1 MNTQHLKYAIEVE
14 RTGSITQAAENLYI
28 GQPSLSKAIKELEDS
43 LGIVIFKR
51 TSKGA
56 VPTEKGAE
64 FLKYART
71 VMVQINKMEM
81 LYRPTN
87 PDRQVLSLSTARG
100 CYIAQ
105 AATELIVNMNAG
117 REMSVLWRE
126 ADSLQVMEDVMRG
139 ETALGIIRYRQR
151 DENYFKDYL
160 SAHALKGETVWEF
173 ERLATFR
180 QTHPLCERVELKPEM
195 LFPYVEIILKEE
207 NPPYIS
213 VRSEEKRADQ
223 REEKCVCVNCR
234 RNQMELISQVKG
246 AYMWSEALPEE
257 IMRQYSLCQRACRSE
272 EGRFRDVLVYQQD
285 HEFTHIEKAFID
297 KLYECRNRQAFRQ
310 FS

>member
-56 VPTEKGAE
+56 VPTEKGSE

-71 VMVQINKMEM
+71 VMVQIDKMEM

-87 PDRQVLSLSTARG
+87 PDRQELSISAARG
-100 CYIAQ
+100 GYIAQ
-105 AATELIVNMNAG
+105 AVTELIVNMNAG
-117 REMSVLWRE
+117 REMSVQWRE
-126 ADSLQVMEDVMRG
+126 ADPAQVLEDVVRG
-139 ETALGIIRYRQR
+139 EASIGVLRYRQR

-160 SAHALKGETVWEF
+160 SAHGLKGETVWEF
-173 ERLATFR
+173 ERLATFL
-180 QTHPLCERVELKPEM
+180 QTHPLKDRVELKAEM
-195 LFPYVEIILKEE
+195 FFPYVEVMLKEE
-207 NPPYIS
+207 NLPYIPM
-213 VRSEEKRADQ
+213 RTEERRADQ
-223 REEKCVCVNCR
+223 REEKCVSVNTR
-234 RNQMELISQVKG
+234 RNQLELISQVKG
-246 AYMWSEALPEE
+246 AYMWCEALPEE
-257 IMRQYSLCQRACRSE
+257 VLRQYSLSQRVCRTG
-272 EGRFRDVLVYQQD
+272 EGRFRDVLIYQQE
-285 HEFTHIEKAFID
+285 HEFTHVEKAFID

-310 FS
+310 FL